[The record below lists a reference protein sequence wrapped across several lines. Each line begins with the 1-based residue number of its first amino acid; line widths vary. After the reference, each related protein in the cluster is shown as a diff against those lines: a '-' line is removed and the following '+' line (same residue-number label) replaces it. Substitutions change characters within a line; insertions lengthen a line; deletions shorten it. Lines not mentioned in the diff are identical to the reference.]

1 MEELM
6 DLNHQYK
13 YIAVDF
19 DGTLCEENFPE
30 IGKPNH
36 AVLNF
41 IIQQAQGGAKIILH
55 TCRENES
62 ERQYLD
68 EAVEWCKKHKIPIAA
83 INENP
88 FIPFGKRKPYA
99 DIYIDDRAIN
109 AADIKDI

>member
-1 MEELM
+1 M
-6 DLNHQYK
+6 DLIRKYE
-13 YIAVDF
+13 YIAIDF
-19 DGTLCEENFPE
+19 DGTLCEDKFPE
-30 IGKPNH
+30 IGNPNNT
-36 AVLNF
+36 VVEY
-41 IIQQAQGGAKIILH
+41 IIRQAQGGAKIILH

-68 EAVEWCKKHKIPIAA
+68 EAVEWCKTHEIPISAV
-83 INENP
+83 NENP